1 MFAQMSFSEQR
12 VAGCETF
19 LQAGSFP
26 AEELK
31 IDLCKCTRMASGI
44 SFRKNSKRLLVSYN
58 WLFLSTL
65 SQLDRVLMRKTAF
78 KDGPVSWE
86 WWWQRHSCRSLLHS
100 SLTHTHT
107 RAYPSAQYPLIS
119 SPIILLF
126 LSLPPSWS
134 SSIPLL
140 SFAPFP
146 AQLLAIR
153 AGSDHDPS
161 SQSVFRLNKLFC
173 VMCPL
178 WPKTSRMFLR
188 CYIF

>member
-107 RAYPSAQYPLIS
+107 HKPWSVRDTSVSCSHASLIS
-119 SPIILLF
+119 FFSVNRDACRAIKHQQNAKIL
-126 LSLPPSWS
+126 SDSNEWVEETVCS
-134 SSIPLL
+134 YS
-140 SFAPFP
+140 
-146 AQLLAIR
+146 
-153 AGSDHDPS
+153 AGS
-161 SQSVFRLNKLFC
+161 F
-173 VMCPL
+173 
-178 WPKTSRMFLR
+178 
-188 CYIF
+188 